1 MVRVPPIRS
10 LAFEKTDFE
19 KSLGTFNLS
28 EFHYEFSIFL
38 FRDSGCELRSIMI
51 DFEQIRLENSSRNR
65 LQIYSELY
73 EDTSS

>member
-1 MVRVPPIRS
+1 
-10 LAFEKTDFE
+10 
-19 KSLGTFNLS
+19 
-28 EFHYEFSIFL
+28 
-38 FRDSGCELRSIMI
+38 MI